1 MGASDRIA
9 RLAERLREAGLT
21 GAVIKSSANLYYF
34 TGYRGSG
41 ILLIPLDGLPALYV
55 SPLYYELAEESAHE
69 DVQVIRLEAGTRIEN
84 LLDGLPDSIKARL
97 GYDSLSAEEYL
108 RISEKLGRTMTSISD
123 SIWRLRMVKEEPELE
138 RIRRACEI
146 SSKCMEL
153 ASEIISA
160 GVAEAEVKAEI
171 LKEMITLGGEKPA
184 FDVIVASGPNS
195 SKPHGSPK
203 NRIIE
208 PGDVVVV
215 DLGAVYE
222 GYCSDITRTF
232 YVGSEP
238 EGEVARVYEAVEN
251 AKREAESAIKIGVKA
266 SDLYQKAYEALSSAG
281 YGEYFLHG
289 LGHGLGIEIHEPPS
303 LKPDSGDVLSE
314 GIVITIEPGVYLPK
328 RFGVRIE
335 DSLLVTRDGVERLT
349 TAPYTLELP

>member
-1 MGASDRIA
+1 MSASNRITK
-9 RLAERLREAGLT
+9 LIEFLREAGLT
-21 GAVIKSSANLYYF
+21 GAVIRSNANIYYF

-41 ILLIPLDGLPALYV
+41 LLLIPLDGLPMLYV
-55 SPLYYELAEESAHE
+55 SPLYYELAEESAHGGI
-69 DVQVIRLEAGTRIEN
+69 QVIKLEPGSRIEN
-84 LLDGLPDSIKARL
+84 VLDGLPDSVKARL

-108 RISEKLGRTMTSISD
+108 KISERLGGSMTSISD
-123 SIWRLRMVKEEPELE
+123 KIWKLRMVKEESELE
-138 RIRRACEI
+138 KIRKACEI

-160 GVAEAEVKAEI
+160 GVTEAEVKAEI

-195 SKPHGSPK
+195 SKPHGSPGD
-203 NRIIE
+203 RVIE

-232 YVGSEP
+232 YVGSKP
-238 EGEVARVYEAVEN
+238 ESDVARVYETVEK
-251 AKREAESAIKIGVKA
+251 AKHEAEKATRIGVKA
-266 SDLYQKAYEALSSAG
+266 SELYRKAYETLSSAG

-289 LGHGLGIEIHEPPS
+289 LGHGVGIEIHEPPS
-303 LKPDSGDVLSE
+303 LKPDSDDVLSD
-314 GIVITIEPGVYLPK
+314 GMVITIEPGVYLPR

-335 DSLLVTRDGVERLT
+335 DSLLVTRDGVEKLT
-349 TAPYTLELP
+349 TAPYIFELS

>member
-1 MGASDRIA
+1 MSASNRITK
-9 RLAERLREAGLT
+9 LIELLREASLT
-21 GAVIKSSANLYYF
+21 GAVIRSSANIYYF

-41 ILLIPLDGLPALYV
+41 LLLISLDGLPMLYV
-55 SPLYYELAEESAHE
+55 SPLYYELAEETVHE
-69 DVQVIRLEAGTRIEN
+69 GIQVIKLEPGSRIEN
-84 LLDGLPDSIKARL
+84 VLDGLPDSVKSRL

-108 RISEKLGRTMTSISD
+108 KISERLGGSMTSISKK
-123 SIWRLRMVKEEPELE
+123 IWRLRMVKEESELE
-138 RIRRACEI
+138 RIRKACEI

-160 GVAEAEVKAEI
+160 GVTEAEVKAEI

-195 SKPHGSPK
+195 SKPHGSP
-203 NRIIE
+203 RDRVIE

-232 YVGSEP
+232 YVGSKP
-238 EGEVARVYEAVEN
+238 ESDVARVYEIVEKAKCEAEN
-251 AKREAESAIKIGVKA
+251 ATRIGVKA
-266 SDLYQKAYEALSSAG
+266 SELYRRAYETLSSAG

-289 LGHGLGIEIHEPPS
+289 LGHGVGIEIHEPPS
-303 LKPDSGDVLSE
+303 LKPDSDDVLSE
-314 GIVITIEPGVYLPK
+314 GMVITIEPGVYLPK

-335 DSLLVTRDGVERLT
+335 DSLLVTRDGVEKLT
-349 TAPYTLELP
+349 TAPYVFELS